1 MARSRSPY
9 GERLAASDVRDTINL
24 PVPSLTKE
32 SSRIPIA
39 FACVWIFWGSTYLA
53 IRTGVQVLNP
63 FLLVAVRFLISG
75 PIMLLLCAARGLPLR
90 PSARDFRLLIVIGIL
105 ILGLGNMG
113 VVWAEQYLAS
123 GLASLIVAVIPLYVA
138 LMEAVLPHGERL
150 SARGWTGIAIGFL
163 GLLVLLSPGLR
174 EGLHGH
180 SGQLLGSSVAVAS
193 AFAWTAGSVLSR
205 RAKLQTGAFVSAGW
219 EMIIAGL
226 FNGLLVLATGA
237 GHHVHWTR
245 QGIWSIAWLVTFG
258 SLVGYTAYI
267 YLLDHVPVA
276 KVSTYAYIN
285 PIVAVLLGAWLLGE
299 RMVAVQYAGMAAI
312 LVAVYLV
319 TSAKIRTARLT
330 GAEA

>member
-1 MARSRSPY
+1 MPSPAKDSP
-9 GERLAASDVRDTINL
+9 RVLL
-24 PVPSLTKE
+24 
-32 SSRIPIA
+32 A

-53 IRTGVQVLNP
+53 IRTGVEVVNP
-63 FLLVAVRFLISG
+63 FVLVAVRFLISG
-75 PIMLLLCAARGLPLR
+75 PIMLAVCAARGLPLR
-90 PSARDFRLLIVIGIL
+90 PSPRDLRLLIVIGIL

-150 SARGWTGIAIGFL
+150 SPRGWTGIAIGFL

-180 SGQLLGSSVAVAS
+180 SGQLLGSVVAVAS

-205 RAKLQTGAFVSAGW
+205 RARLKTGAFVSAGW
-219 EMIIAGL
+219 EMVVAGL
-226 FNGLLVLATGA
+226 FNCLLVVATGA

-245 QGIWSIAWLVTFG
+245 QGLWSIAWLVTFG

-267 YLLDHVPVA
+267 YLLEHVPVA

-285 PIVAVLLGAWLLGE
+285 PIVAVLLGSLLLHE
-299 RMVAVQYAGMAAI
+299 RMVPAQYAGMAAI
-312 LVAVYLV
+312 LLAVYLV
-319 TSAKIRTARLT
+319 TSSRILTA
-330 GAEA
+330 